1 MSDVVVNVN
10 IVTVVVV
17 VVVVIVAA
25 YGNEIKWVG

>member
-10 IVTVVVV
+10 IVTVV

>member
-10 IVTVVVV
+10 IVTVVV

>member
-10 IVTVVVV
+10 IVTV